1 MVAVVVGD
9 LFFLVKF
16 AVCVV
21 RFKEMAGDS
30 GCPSQRFREKERCL
44 RFGGKRREADS
55 ASGMSKITSCLG
67 SKSGNE
73 KEEK

>member
-1 MVAVVVGD
+1 MSFSTIQREGKV
-9 LFFLVKF
+9 F
-16 AVCVV
+16 A
-21 RFKEMAGDS
+21 
-30 GCPSQRFREKERCL
+30 
-44 RFGGKRREADS
+44 FGGKRREADS